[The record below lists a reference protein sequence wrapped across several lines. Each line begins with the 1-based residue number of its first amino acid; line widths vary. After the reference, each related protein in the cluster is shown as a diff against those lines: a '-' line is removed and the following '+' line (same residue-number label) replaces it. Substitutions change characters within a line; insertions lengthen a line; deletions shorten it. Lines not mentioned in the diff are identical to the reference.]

1 MTLELVPEPAV
12 APVIRLDPNR
22 QSEIKRDSFCF
33 HRHYVLDEYKR
44 TVSCGTCGAPLD
56 AFQVLL
62 DYANRERVWRYLDR
76 EAREAEKRLAE
87 LKAEE
92 RKVKARTQSASR
104 KDAAAA
110 VAAERAQ
117 SERERIEISETTR
130 DIVERCR
137 RIERRL
143 QRRRTL

>member
-1 MTLELVPEPAV
+1 MTLELVPEPAT

-22 QSEIKRDSFCF
+22 QSEIKRDNFCF
-33 HRHYVLDEYKR
+33 HRQYLLDEDKR

-56 AFQVLL
+56 AFQVLH
-62 DYANRERVWRYLDR
+62 DYARRERHWRYLDR
-76 EAREAEKRLAE
+76 EAREAEARLKE

-92 RKVKARTQSASR
+92 RRVKARTASASR
-104 KDAAAA
+104 KDSAAA

-117 SERERIEISETTR
+117 SERERIAISEDTR
-130 DIVERCR
+130 DIVELCR